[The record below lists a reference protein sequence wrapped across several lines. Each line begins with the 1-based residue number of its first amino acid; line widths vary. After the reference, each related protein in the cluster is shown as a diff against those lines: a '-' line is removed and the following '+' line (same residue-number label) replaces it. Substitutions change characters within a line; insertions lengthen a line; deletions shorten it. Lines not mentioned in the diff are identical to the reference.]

1 MLTMSLLY
9 IGTFPFNPHN
19 NLEVGSSITSLYRQ
33 RQGTEKRLTNVTE
46 MAKPGRLV
54 PEPMLN

>member
-1 MLTMSLLY
+1 MSLVY

-33 RQGTEKRLTNVTE
+33 RQGAEKRITNVTE